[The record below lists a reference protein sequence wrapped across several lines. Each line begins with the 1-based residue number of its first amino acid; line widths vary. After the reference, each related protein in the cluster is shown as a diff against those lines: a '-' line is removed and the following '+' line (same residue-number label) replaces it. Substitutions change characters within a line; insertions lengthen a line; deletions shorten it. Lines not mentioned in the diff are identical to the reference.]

1 MPQTLYEEDNA
12 AAELKKVGKPRLAE
26 AAERQ
31 RGSEQLAGT
40 DTAVSD
46 LSPTPTGKQTGSLFD
61 LWSASLTGW
70 PLLRLKEA
78 GESAVVIGETCP
90 YCSFSQVRRTLSC
103 ALCQFGIS
111 KQFSDAAEPNAA
123 ASDAL

>member
-12 AAELKKVGKPRLAE
+12 AAELKKVGAARLAG

-46 LSPTPTGKQTGSLFD
+46 LSPTSAGKQTGSLFD
-61 LWSASLTGW
+61 LWHASLTGW
-70 PLLRLKEA
+70 PLLRLK
-78 GESAVVIGETCP
+78 AV
-90 YCSFSQVRRTLSC
+90 
-103 ALCQFGIS
+103 
-111 KQFSDAAEPNAA
+111 
-123 ASDAL
+123 